1 MEFEWNEI
9 KRAEVYKKHGV
20 DLLEAALIFENDVL
34 EKEDTR
40 RDYDENRMIALGM
53 ADGEVYI
60 VVYTRR
66 DNVYRLITAW
76 KGGQRDW
83 EEYEKSKPK

>member
-1 MEFEWNEI
+1 VEFEWDET
-9 KRAEVYKKHGV
+9 KRAEIYKKHGV

-40 RDYDENRMIALGM
+40 RDYGEKRMIALGI

-60 VVYTRR
+60 VVYTMR
-66 DNVYRLITAW
+66 DNVHRLITAW
-76 KGGQRDW
+76 KGGQDDR
-83 EEYEKSKPK
+83 EKYEKSKPK

>member
-1 MEFEWNEI
+1 MTAELLVEFAWDEI

-40 RDYDENRMIALGM
+40 RDYGEQRMIALGM
-53 ADGEVYI
+53 SEGEIYI
-60 VVYTRR
+60 VIYTRR
-66 DNVYRLITAW
+66 DNVYRLTTAW
-76 KGGQRDW
+76 KGGQRDR
-83 EEYEKSKPK
+83 EEE